1 MISRQLENPD
11 VAQTLYPIMQAV
23 DMAWLDVDVA
33 IGGIDQRKVHM
44 LAREELPRCPLCGR
58 VEGGEVPTSAGL
70 VDVMAAVERGREW
83 RPEGGPERWE
93 AP

>member
-1 MISRQLENPD
+1 MTPDPRRRHAQREAVLAVGSRPWR
-11 VAQTLYPIMQAV
+11 
-23 DMAWLDVDVA
+23 AWRCSACLLGA
-33 IGGIDQRKVHM
+33 P